1 MAVLFIKA
9 FVSQIILFAV
19 TCELVSLC
27 LCEYPYISRNI
38 LPGPILE
45 HEGKITIFLEKYIK
59 NPKRAKQK
67 LCKNKKT
74 LPEYI
79 DILFCFFCF
88 FVFFVKDN
96 LLNVVFAPKNGLDW
110 ILT

>member
-1 MAVLFIKA
+1 MAVLFVKA

-27 LCEYPYISRNI
+27 LCEYAYISRNI

-79 DILFCFFCF
+79 DILLFFFCF